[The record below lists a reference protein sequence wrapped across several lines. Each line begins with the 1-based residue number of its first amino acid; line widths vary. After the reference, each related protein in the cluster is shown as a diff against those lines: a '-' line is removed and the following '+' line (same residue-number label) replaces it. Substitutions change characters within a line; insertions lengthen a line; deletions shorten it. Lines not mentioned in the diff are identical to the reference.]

1 MFAITK
7 NIRTSSTYNAQIQCI
22 KWDRY
27 GSTKLFSWDLTAVVN
42 NITSLVSF
50 GTLGAVVQI
59 AKSKTATVYKSDGTT
74 ASLTHVFVNAA
85 AQARFDAIL
94 ALNIDIRLI

>member
-1 MFAITK
+1 MAAGQVLLQGEITIRPVFSNKMMFAITK
-7 NIRTSSTYNAQIQCI
+7 NIRTSSSYNAQIQCI

-50 GTLGAVVQI
+50 GTLGAVV
-59 AKSKTATVYKSDGTT
+59 
-74 ASLTHVFVNAA
+74 
-85 AQARFDAIL
+85 
-94 ALNIDIRLI
+94 